1 MQFLE
6 GPNHTL
12 KICYEVRKERLGRE
26 EEEEKSPALSEI
38 GTHDLWSFFLL
49 RHVLCRWWSF
59 VALVT
64 HFWEDWHFCHEAGRA
79 LKRSWCRAKVKK
91 REIDWVWHLEN
102 RIGISELNLS
112 LELALPCA
120 PFCFVKTR
128 WTFWRWNFVSSYKK
142 WLIGRTRVWKP
153 DALSTCEITDAST
166 DLVLS
171 VCKLKPKMDW
181 VFKTDPSL
189 KPA

>member
-26 EEEEKSPALSEI
+26 EEEAQLSARLEP
-38 GTHDLWSFFLL
+38 TTSRVFFSWGMYWCL
-49 RHVLCRWWSF
+49 F